1 MSSKLSGQI
10 NDCASSK
17 DFSMKKNNFPDENN
31 NKPSSDSSSNK
42 IFSNSHNVN
51 ILNSVETIKTTVSI
65 SEVKELLQAVL
76 KIILPQEKL
85 TKYEKFDNYL
95 EESAK
100 NEIFKDIEDIAN
112 EIKNLKDKEEKELSR
127 QKNMESIKLDIDS
140 KYTNLN
146 NAIKEMSEMMKQ
158 YQERNNELL
167 SKVSESQEI
176 IINLKAEINYLNQYI
191 KEKINNS
198 IKNTKPIT
206 SEEGFFKTGFPPL
219 KTSKNNNEL
228 PSLNIVNSPRNVIKK
243 RNQIYS
249 IPKKDLIQKT
259 DKISN
264 NNKYKSR
271 IKNNL
276 VKGPKS
282 KSKSKSPNK
291 NKILSNNNSKEN
303 INSIY
308 IINLRNQNKF
318 KNNVNKKI

>member
-1 MSSKLSGQI
+1 MSSKLSSQI
-10 NDCASSK
+10 SDCASSK
-17 DFSMKKNNFPDENN
+17 DFSMKKNNFSDENN

-42 IFSNSHNVN
+42 MFSNSHNIN

-65 SEVKELLQAVL
+65 SEVKDLLQAVL

-127 QKNMESIKLDIDS
+127 QKNMESIRLDIDS

-146 NAIKEMSEMMKQ
+146 NTIKEMREMMKQ

-167 SKVSESQEI
+167 SKVSISQEI
-176 IINLKAEINYLNQYI
+176 IIKLKAEINYLNKYI
-191 KEKINNS
+191 KEKINHLT
-198 IKNTKPIT
+198 KNTTPIT
-206 SEEGFFKTGFPPL
+206 SEEVLFKTGFPPL

-249 IPKKDLIQKT
+249 IPKKDLNQKT

-264 NNKYKSR
+264 NNKFKSR

-282 KSKSKSPNK
+282 KSPSK
-291 NKILSNNNSKEN
+291 NKILNNNYSKEN

-308 IINLRNQNKF
+308 IINLRNHNKF